1 MDRNNDEKGR
11 WRNKCVTFRVS
22 EEEAQMIDHMVA
34 ISGLRKQDYIVRKL
48 TNRDVIV
55 HGNPKVYK
63 ALRNR
68 MEDITTELKRLS
80 FLDESNEEMVALL
93 KEIFTIMDRM
103 RRDTD

>member
-1 MDRNNDEKGR
+1 MNRNNDAKGR
-11 WRNKCVTFRVS
+11 WRNKYVTFRVS
-22 EEEAQMIDHMVA
+22 EEEAQMIDHMVS
-34 ISGLRKQDYIVRKL
+34 ISGLKKQDYIVRKL
-48 TNRDVIV
+48 TNRDVV
-55 HGNPKVYK
+55 VYGNPKVYK

-80 FLDESNEEMVALL
+80 ILDESNEEMVILI